1 MITPE
6 EIGAK
11 AARAYVPFLRAWL
24 RGEPFAPLVMPAGAP
39 PADFR
44 GLERAVAALLHSSKD
59 RRGFGYTL
67 AWHTRETRAHGRQ
80 SLPVRI
86 HVPSAE
92 DMLLLIGKTAEFE
105 AFVDDVAL
113 IRAAL
118 PELEAWLEANPQH
131 VIEQHGAWPELL
143 RVCAYFRA
151 NPRPN
156 MYIRELPIALHT
168 KFIEHHGSILTRL
181 LDALLP
187 EAAVNREEKQF
198 ERRYGLRY
206 DTPLIRIRLLDDTL
220 PARIGLPLMD
230 VAARAEQLA
239 ALPCEGL
246 RCIVAENKLV
256 FLTLP
261 PLPNTIAIFGSGF
274 QVELLREL
282 PWLHACPIW
291 YWGDLDAQGF
301 QILARLRALFPQVVS
316 LMMDAPTFEAFRE
329 FAVSGTESR
338 VVELPQLTHDEQALY
353 ANLARANLRLEQE
366 RISYMYAVQHIYD
379 IATG

>member
-131 VIEQHGAWPELL
+131 VIEQHGAWPDLL
-143 RVCAYFRA
+143 RVCAYFCA

-156 MYIRELPIALHT
+156 LYIPRAADRRPHQIHRAAQAACWKRCCPPRRSTAASRRLSGAMACAT
-168 KFIEHHGSILTRL
+168 MRRSCACACSITRG
-181 LDALLP
+181 
-187 EAAVNREEKQF
+187 
-198 ERRYGLRY
+198 RRGLGCR
-206 DTPLIRIRLLDDTL
+206 
-220 PARIGLPLMD
+220 
-230 VAARAEQLA
+230 
-239 ALPCEGL
+239 
-246 RCIVAENKLV
+246 
-256 FLTLP
+256 
-261 PLPNTIAIFGSGF
+261 
-274 QVELLREL
+274 
-282 PWLHACPIW
+282 
-291 YWGDLDAQGF
+291 
-301 QILARLRALFPQVVS
+301 
-316 LMMDAPTFEAFRE
+316 
-329 FAVSGTESR
+329 
-338 VVELPQLTHDEQALY
+338 
-353 ANLARANLRLEQE
+353 
-366 RISYMYAVQHIYD
+366 
-379 IATG
+379 